1 MTRTVPT
8 GQLTRAK
15 SGSLGQLAQSVHSM
29 LVRPALKTA
38 GRGMSILTLIVC
50 VFHHTR
56 DSRLL
61 ILTVSVSAVWNMY
74 RKIHLMVLDIM
85 LRCLHHLGSTNVRP
99 REQLDAQN
107 IAEAMAASIPFHLTA
122 DAHVYVQQ
130 VQAGAGNMVPGRPVG
145 GLLMLHPLHM
155 AMGCTAVSPE
165 LRDYMGN
172 RLQWI
177 GRTMGIG
184 QATLLGDVSVLR
196 CLYKRL
202 IDHEQHSLHLPCHY
216 IAEGHLLIWTGMMIA
231 PP

>member
-1 MTRTVPT
+1 
-8 GQLTRAK
+8 
-15 SGSLGQLAQSVHSM
+15 M

-61 ILTVSVSAVWNMY
+61 ILTVSVSAAVWNMY

-85 LRCLHHLGSTNVRP
+85 LRCLHHLGSTDVRP
-99 REQLDAQN
+99 QEQLDAQN

-155 AMGCTAVSPE
+155 AMGCTAVSQE

-196 CLYKRL
+196 CFYEGLL
-202 IDHEQHSLHLPCHY
+202 TMSSIHSIFLAITLRKDTCSY
-216 IAEGHLLIWTGMMIA
+216 GRV
-231 PP
+231 